1 MMSLAHE
8 LHYPIAVS
16 DLSHYDLGKSAEPFN
31 SSFITCLG
39 KLIMKVLFNIP
50 LLCLAM
56 LPFTGHAHNI
66 TIPKD
71 ISELALTK
79 ITDSVYVVHGMR
91 SMPNKNNKGFI
102 SNSGIV
108 ISEKGVVIIDT
119 GGSAQV
125 GEMVLQKLKAVT
137 DKPVIAVFNTHLH
150 GDHWLG
156 NAAIRKAY
164 PDARIYA
171 HERAIE
177 QLASSDATQWLDEFM
192 RATENAIKGTT
203 AVIPDKGFKGGET
216 IEIAGNTYKIHHTG
230 HAHTD
235 SDIMIEYPGD
245 KTLFAGDIVV
255 HGNTVSAG
263 RPEDF
268 HAMGQIE
275 ALEHALSLDVDIYV
289 PGHGPTGGRE
299 IPEATKRFLDILYN
313 SVKRYY
319 DEGLEDFEMRDKVAA
334 DLKEFSDWSGF
345 DRIGR
350 LISFV
355 YQQVE
360 AAEFN

>member
-1 MMSLAHE
+1 MGKPTMNLLFKITLLSLAM
-8 LHYPIAVS
+8 VCFS
-16 DLSHYDLGKSAEPFN
+16 
-31 SSFITCLG
+31 
-39 KLIMKVLFNIP
+39 
-50 LLCLAM
+50 
-56 LPFTGHAHNI
+56 GHAHNV
-66 TIPKD
+66 TIPENIKQ
-71 ISELALTK
+71 LALTK

-108 ISEKGVVIIDT
+108 IAEKGVVIIDT

-125 GEMVLQKLKAVT
+125 GEMVLQKIKAVT
-137 DKPVIAVFNTHLH
+137 DKPVVAVFNTHLH

-156 NAAIRKAY
+156 NAAIRKVY

-171 HERAIE
+171 HERAIK

-192 RATENAIKGTT
+192 RATENTIKGTT
-203 AVIPDKGFKGGET
+203 AVIPDQGLKGGET
-216 IEIAGNTYKIHHTG
+216 IEIAGNTYRIHHTG
-230 HAHTD
+230 HAHTN
-235 SDIMIEYPGD
+235 SDIMIEYPGE

-268 HAMGQIE
+268 HAKGQIE
-275 ALEHALSLDVDIYV
+275 ALEHALSLEVDIYV

-299 IPEATKRFLDILYN
+299 IPEATRRFLEILYT
-313 SVKRYY
+313 SVQRYY

-334 DLKEFSDWSGF
+334 DLKEFSGWSGF